1 MSKDTVQ
8 DGLVVSMEYTLTVDG
23 EVLDS
28 SKDAGPLQF
37 LAGYDNIVPGLERE
51 MVGMKIGESKDVVVS
66 PADGYGEFDEDAYA
80 EVPRSEFP
88 DDMELE
94 LGMELGVTDEDDNHQ
109 MAFVESFDDETVRL
123 DFNHPLAGAEL
134 HFNVK
139 VVGLREPTK
148 DELEH
153 GHVHEEGHHHH
164 E

>member
-1 MSKDTVQ
+1 MNKDTVQ
-8 DGLVVSMEYTLTVDG
+8 SGLVVSMEYTLTVDG
-23 EVLDS
+23 EELDS

-37 LAGYDNIVPGLERE
+37 LAGHDNIVPGLERE
-51 MVGMKIGESKDVVVS
+51 MIGMKIGESKDVVVS
-66 PADGYGEFDEDAYA
+66 PADGYGEFDEEAYA

-88 DDMELE
+88 KDMEIE

-109 MAFVESFDDETVRL
+109 MAFVESVDDETVRL

-139 VVGLREPTK
+139 VVGLRDPTSE
-148 DELEH
+148 ELDH

-164 E
+164 

>member
-8 DGLVVSMEYTLTVDG
+8 DGLVVSMEYTLTVDR

-37 LAGYDNIVPGLERE
+37 LAGYENIVPGLERE
-51 MVGMKIGESKDVVVS
+51 MAGMKIGESKDVVVA
-66 PADGYGEFDEDAYA
+66 PVDGYGEFDEDAYM

-88 DDMELE
+88 DDMEIE
-94 LGMELGVTDEDDNHQ
+94 LGTELGVSDEDDNHQ
-109 MAFVESFDDETVRL
+109 MAFVESFDDKTVRL

-139 VVGLREPTK
+139 VVGLREPTSE
-148 DELEH
+148 ELEH
-153 GHVHEEGHHHH
+153 GHVHEEGHHH
-164 E
+164 

>member
-1 MSKDTVQ
+1 MNKDTVQ

-51 MVGMKIGESKDVVVS
+51 MAGMKIGESKDVLVLPV
-66 PADGYGEFDEDAYA
+66 DGYGEFDAEAYI

-88 DDMELE
+88 SDMELE
-94 LGMELGVTDEDDNHQ
+94 EGLELNLTDEDGQ
-109 MAFVESFDDETVRL
+109 TQLAFVESFTDENVRL

-134 HFNVK
+134 KFNVK
-139 VVGLREPTK
+139 VIGLREPTAE
-148 DELEH
+148 ELDH
-153 GHVHEEGHHHH
+153 GHAHDEGHHH
-164 E
+164 